1 MMQQTFVDS
10 SCKVYQFSATTT
22 RNGKILP
29 EGNKFMLTLLAI
41 ITLLVLV
48 LAWANGANDVP
59 KGVATLVG
67 NGSAGTKRAI
77 LWGTLWTILG
87 GIAAVIWGSALI
99 KMFSSGY
106 TSPGF
111 NINLTFITST
121 LLGAASWVLFATRFG
136 LPVSTTH
143 ALLGGLVG
151 AVLVSAGP
159 QGLLLEAVTNKA
171 FVPLLVSPLIA
182 IGLCSLLIFAIQL
195 AGKRIPRWVPG
206 CCSEEDWRQNPFNCA
221 ETNGRQRP
229 PPVVEKI
236 WLGLHWFSSGI
247 TSFAR
252 ALNDVPKI
260 AAFLIL
266 AISLAPGLG
275 DDIKGIGPMWPILAV
290 SLSMAGGALWGG
302 YRVLGVMSEHLTRL
316 DAGSGTVANVGTSLL
331 VLAASPLG
339 IPVSTTHVSTGSLM
353 GVRWINKAKPQRRDA
368 LRLVLYGWVIT
379 LPIAAVIAAGSSWLI
394 ALI

>member
-1 MMQQTFVDS
+1 MITPF
-10 SCKVYQFSATTT
+10 
-22 RNGKILP
+22 
-29 EGNKFMLTLLAI
+29 AI

-67 NGSAGTKRAI
+67 NGSASAKRAI
-77 LWGTLWTILG
+77 IWGTLWTILG
-87 GIAAVIWGSALI
+87 GVAAVIWGSALI

-106 TSPGF
+106 TSPDF
-111 NINLTFITST
+111 DVNLTFVAST
-121 LLGAASWVLFATRFG
+121 LVGAASWVLFATRFG

-171 FVPLLVSPLIA
+171 FLPLLISPLIA
-182 IGLCSLLIFAIQL
+182 IGLCGLLILGIQV
-195 AGKRIPRWVPG
+195 AAKRIPQWVPG
-206 CCSEEDWRQNPFNCA
+206 CCSEEEWQKNPFNCA
-221 ETNGRQRP
+221 TANGRHRP
-229 PPVVEKI
+229 SPYVEKL
-236 WLGLHWFSSGI
+236 WLGLHWLSSGI

-266 AISLAPGLG
+266 AISLVPGLG
-275 DDIKGIGPMWPILAV
+275 NELQGIEPMWPILAV
-290 SLSMAGGALWGG
+290 ALSMAAGAMYGG
-302 YRVLGVMSEHLTRL
+302 YRVLNVMSERVTRL
-316 DAGSGTVANVGTSLL
+316 DAGSGTVANFGTSLL

-353 GVRWINKAKPQRRDA
+353 GVRWINRAKPAGSDA
-368 LRLVLYGWVIT
+368 LRLVLYGWVVT
-379 LPIAAVIAAGSSWLI
+379 LPVAAIIAAGSSWLI
-394 ALI
+394 TLI

>member
-1 MMQQTFVDS
+1 LS
-10 SCKVYQFSATTT
+10 TTT
-22 RNGKILP
+22 TLYRQFLSG
-29 EGNKFMLTLLAI
+29 EAGFMNLVFVI
-41 ITLLVLV
+41 ITLLVFV
-48 LAWANGANDVP
+48 LAWANGANDAP

-67 NGSAGTKRAI
+67 NGSASAKRAI
-77 LWGTLWTILG
+77 IWGTLWTILG
-87 GIAAVIWGSALI
+87 GIAAVMWGSALI

-106 TSPGF
+106 TSPDF
-111 NINLTFITST
+111 DVNLTFVASI
-121 LLGAASWVLFATRFG
+121 LIGAASWVLFATRYG

-171 FVPLLVSPLIA
+171 FLPLMISPLIA
-182 IGLCSLLIFAIQL
+182 IGLCGLLIFAIQF
-195 AGKRIPRWVPG
+195 AGKRIPHWVPG
-206 CCSEEDWRQNPFNCA
+206 CCSEEEWRQNPFNCA
-221 ETNGRQRP
+221 EADGRRRP
-229 PPVVEKI
+229 SPHAERI
-236 WLGLHWFSSGI
+236 WLGLHWLSSGI

-260 AAFLIL
+260 AALLIL
-266 AISLAPGLG
+266 AITLTPGLG
-275 DDIKGIGPMWPILAV
+275 GNAFTGIKPMWPILAV

-302 YRVLGVMSEHLTRL
+302 YRVLNVMSKRVTRL
-316 DAGSGTVANVGTSLL
+316 DASSGTVANVGTSLL

-353 GVRWINKAKPQRRDA
+353 GVRWIKNAKPTGSDA

-379 LPIAAVIAAGSSWLI
+379 LPVAAVIAAGSSWFISLI
-394 ALI
+394 

>member
-1 MMQQTFVDS
+1 MET
-10 SCKVYQFSATTT
+10 A
-22 RNGKILP
+22 
-29 EGNKFMLTLLAI
+29 LAI
-41 ITLLVLV
+41 ITLLVLI

-67 NGSAGTKRAI
+67 NGSTGARRAI
-77 LWGTLWTILG
+77 IWGTLWTVLG
-87 GIAAVIWGSALI
+87 GIAAVIWGTALI

-111 NINLTFITST
+111 TVNLTFVAST
-121 LLGAASWVLFATRFG
+121 LIGAASWVLLATRFG

-159 QGLLLEAVTNKA
+159 EGLLLEAVTNKA
-171 FVPLLVSPLIA
+171 FLPLLISPLIA
-182 IGLCSLLIFAIQL
+182 IGLCSVLIIGIKL
-195 AGKRIPRWVPG
+195 ATKRIPRWVPG
-206 CCSEEDWRQNPFNCA
+206 CCSEDEWRQSPFDCA
-221 ETNGRQRP
+221 EANGRQRP
-229 PPVVEKI
+229 SPFVEKL
-236 WLGLHWFSSGI
+236 WLGLHWFSSGV

-266 AISLAPGLG
+266 ALTLVPELDDGL
-275 DDIKGIGPMWPILAV
+275 KGIEPVWPILAV

-302 YRVLGVMSEHLTRL
+302 YRVLGVMSERVTRL

-353 GVRWINKAKPQRRDA
+353 GVRWINRAKPQGGDA
-368 LRLVLYGWVIT
+368 LRLVLYGWVVT
-379 LPIAAVIAAGSSWLI
+379 LPVAAIIAAGSDWLI
-394 ALI
+394 DLLSL